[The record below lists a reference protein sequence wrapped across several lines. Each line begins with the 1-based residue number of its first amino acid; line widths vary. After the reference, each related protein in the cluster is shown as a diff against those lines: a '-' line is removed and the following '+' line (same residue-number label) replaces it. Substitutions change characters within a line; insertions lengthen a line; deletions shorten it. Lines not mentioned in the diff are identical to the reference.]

1 MKFGLLPKSKLSKDE
16 VTVPVMAA
24 SPDPTDGVTVT
35 VDVFTFGLRAS
46 PLFEIPTP
54 LTVYSHPVLMSTEF
68 IVSVIVDS
76 VSVWLVIEPCWK
88 FGTTGTACAAVP
100 PKLSSSSTKTRF
112 IMYTPSV

>member
-35 VDVFTFGLRAS
+35 VDVFTLGFRAAPS
-46 PLFEIPTP
+46 FEMPTP

-68 IVSVIVDS
+68 IVSVMVDS

-100 PKLSSSSTKTRF
+100 PKLRSSSTKTRF
-112 IMYTPSV
+112 IM

>member
-1 MKFGLLPKSKLSKDE
+1 MLLLPLKSKLSKDE

-35 VDVFTFGLRAS
+35 VDVFTLGLSAAPS
-46 PLFEIPTP
+46 LEMPTP

-112 IMYTPSV
+112 IMYTPSVW